1 MTDKDFVETM
11 GVSRRVYDG
20 RLLQVYRDEVRLPNG
35 RLSAREYIRHPGAAV
50 VIPYLNDGNI
60 LMIRQYR
67 YPVGEIML
75 ELPAGKI
82 DPGES
87 PADTVRREMTEETG
101 FLPQQITEIGLIH
114 TCVGYSSEK
123 LFLFW
128 AAGLEPHAGQADEDE
143 TVEVIPTHIGAA
155 MDLVRQ
161 GQITDAKTIIGL
173 FWAEDI
179 IKRGRLGLCPD
190 CR

>member
-11 GVSRRVYDG
+11 VVSRRVYDG

-128 AAGLEPHAGQADEDE
+128 AA
-143 TVEVIPTHIGAA
+143 V
-155 MDLVRQ
+155 
-161 GQITDAKTIIGL
+161 
-173 FWAEDI
+173 
-179 IKRGRLGLCPD
+179 
-190 CR
+190 